1 MEREAL
7 KKDIEAVVAG
17 IWSEKEEVEVR
28 KRTEEALQKS
38 ADTITE
44 LTVSLED
51 KETEF
56 ADLEEK
62 TVADGVEI
70 QRLKT
75 ELEAAQK
82 ELDESKEALTTS
94 EEVIENMRKD
104 KAAELRMAELE
115 GLKVAYSD
123 KDVQTSKIRDL
134 SEEDF
139 VVYKDEL
146 VALRKAVEDELAK
159 TKESEEE
166 LAEAKK
172 KEEELAEA
180 KKKEDELA
188 EAKKKEEELANAK
201 KNDEIQPAEIGPGHM
216 ALAALNLE
224 TKVTD
229 EMSEQYQEMGK
240 AMATLWT
247 KKKE

>member
-1 MEREAL
+1 MDREAL
-7 KKDIEAVVAG
+7 KKDIEAVVAS

-28 KRTEEALQKS
+28 KKTEEALQKS

-51 KETEF
+51 KEVEFTE
-56 ADLEEK
+56 LSEK
-62 TVADGVEI
+62 NTANETEI
-70 QRLKT
+70 QKLKT

-82 ELDESKEALTTS
+82 KVDESKEALTAS
-94 EEVIENMRKD
+94 EKIIENMKKD
-104 KAAELRMAELE
+104 KAAELRMTELE
-115 GLKVAYSD
+115 ELKVAHSD
-123 KDVQTSKIRDL
+123 KDVQMSKVRDL

-139 VVYKDEL
+139 ATYKDEL
-146 VALRKAVEDELAK
+146 VSLRKAVEDELAK
-159 TKESEEE
+159 TKKSDEE

-172 KEEELAEA
+172 KEDELAEA

-188 EAKKKEEELANAK
+188 EAKKKEEELAKA
-201 KNDEIQPAEIGPGHM
+201 DETQATEIGPGHM

-229 EMSEQYQEMGK
+229 EMSEQYQKMGK
-240 AMATLWT
+240 AMAALWT
-247 KKKE
+247 EKKE

>member
-1 MEREAL
+1 MDREAL
-7 KKDIEAVVAG
+7 KKDIEAVVAS

-56 ADLEEK
+56 AELEEK
-62 TVADGVEI
+62 EIANKAEI
-70 QRLKT
+70 QKVKT
-75 ELEAAQK
+75 ELEAVQK
-82 ELDESKEALTTS
+82 ELDESKEALATS
-94 EEVIENMRKD
+94 EKVIDSMKKD

-115 GLKVAYSD
+115 ELKVAHSD
-123 KDVQTSKIRDL
+123 KDIQMSKVRDL

-139 VVYKDEL
+139 VAYKDEL
-146 VALRKAVEDELAK
+146 AALRKAVEDELAK
-159 TKESEEE
+159 TK
-166 LAEAKK
+166 KT
-172 KEEELAEA
+172 EEELAEA

-188 EAKKKEEELANAK
+188 EAKKKEEELANAGTDV
-201 KNDEIQPAEIGPGHM
+201 DETQTAEIGPGHM

-240 AMATLWT
+240 AMAALWT